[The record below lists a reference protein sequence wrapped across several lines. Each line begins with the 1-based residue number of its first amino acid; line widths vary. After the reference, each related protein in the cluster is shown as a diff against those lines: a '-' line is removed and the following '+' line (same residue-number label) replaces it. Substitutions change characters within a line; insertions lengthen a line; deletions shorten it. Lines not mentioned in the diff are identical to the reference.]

1 MQLREAAAPVP
12 AQETA
17 GRDSDKPFEG
27 KTVGFRL
34 QGLQGTWGVSQNAA
48 FTRDPKPLFHFQK
61 LTCLSRLCFQGESQ
75 HIRRVEEMQSKLTNH
90 Q

>member
-27 KTVGFRL
+27 KTAGFRL
-34 QGLQGTWGVSQNAA
+34 QGLQGNWGVSQNCGIYQGPRTAMSVA
-48 FTRDPKPLFHFQK
+48 LVLSGRVPTHQK
-61 LTCLSRLCFQGESQ
+61 GGGNAIQA
-75 HIRRVEEMQSKLTNH
+75 H
-90 Q
+90 